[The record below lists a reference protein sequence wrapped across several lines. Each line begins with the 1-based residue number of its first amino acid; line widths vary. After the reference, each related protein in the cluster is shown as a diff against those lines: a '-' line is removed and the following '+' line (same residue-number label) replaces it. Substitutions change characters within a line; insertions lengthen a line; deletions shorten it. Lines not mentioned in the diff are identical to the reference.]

1 MSRGSRTVMM
11 QPTPWVSARSGWSIG
26 TPSTMRRT
34 RGIDQATR
42 SPGWVIGEREMGEAM
57 RGHDIVAKALV
68 DEGIDTVFGLIG
80 DANLFIADC
89 LVRQHGVRYVAAT
102 HEAAVTLMA
111 LGYARASG
119 QVGVG
124 TITHGPALTNAMT
137 ALVEGVRSRTPLL
150 LVAGDTDPADP
161 HHLQN
166 IDQRALVEATGAGFE
181 PIRSTATIAADVATA
196 MRRARVEGCPVVL
209 DMGVDIE
216 ALDVDYVPAPAVAEA
231 ALPTPDAEALDR
243 AVGIIASASRPIV
256 LA

>member
-1 MSRGSRTVMM
+1 
-11 QPTPWVSARSGWSIG
+11 
-26 TPSTMRRT
+26 
-34 RGIDQATR
+34 
-42 SPGWVIGEREMGEAM
+42 M
-57 RGHDIVAKALV
+57 RGHDIVARALV

-166 IDQRALVEATGAGFE
+166 IDQRALVAAVGAGFE
-181 PIRSTATIAADVATA
+181 PVRSVDTIAVDVAA
-196 MRRARVEGCPVVL
+196 ALRRARRESRPIVL
-209 DMGVDIE
+209 DVPVDVE
-216 ALDVDYVPAPAVAEA
+216 WLDADYVPAPRVDD
-231 ALPTPDAEALDR
+231 LPVPVPDHEALDR

-256 LA
+256 LAGRGAVLGRRP